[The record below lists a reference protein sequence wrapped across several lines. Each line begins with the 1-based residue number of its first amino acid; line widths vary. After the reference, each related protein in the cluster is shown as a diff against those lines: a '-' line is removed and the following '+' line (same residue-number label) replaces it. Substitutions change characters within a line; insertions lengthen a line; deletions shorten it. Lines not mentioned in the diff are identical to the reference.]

1 MAKLKQAGGD
11 IWYYIDR
18 GGKIK
23 RNWQR
28 LNKKEIDTSGK
39 KINWHSLN
47 KKEIFAGWTKKIEP
61 GWTKKKLTQIGN
73 ITIFKKLNNL
83 TKVRKLFLGD
93 L

>member
-39 KINWHSLN
+39 KLID
-47 KKEIFAGWTKKIEP
+47 TV
-61 GWTKKKLTQIGN
+61 WTKKKFLQVEQ
-73 ITIFKKLNNL
+73 KKLN
-83 TKVRKLFLGD
+83 
-93 L
+93 